1 MILGLCDAAVRSR
14 HICIFSPLPTPISQ
28 LYMSKILQISE
39 IGSPILRQ
47 QAVIITNITDPQ
59 LDETIA
65 DLMATCEA
73 ANGVGIAAPQVA
85 ESVRLFIIASRP
97 SPRYPHA
104 PTMVPTAMINPEIVD
119 RSGELVAG
127 WEGCLSVPGTRGLV
141 MRDRAIEVKYFTQH
155 GELIR
160 QELTDFVAR
169 IFQHEL
175 DHLDGILF
183 PDRVPNLT
191 DLITEA
197 EYLKIVFD

>member
-1 MILGLCDAAVRSR
+1 M
-14 HICIFSPLPTPISQ
+14 P
-28 LYMSKILQISE
+28 KILQIAE

-47 QAVIITNITDPQ
+47 RSQAVTNITDPQ
-59 LDETIA
+59 LDDLIV
-65 DLMATCEA
+65 DLMATADA

-85 ESVRLFIIASRP
+85 ASMRLFIVASRP

-104 PTMVPTAMINPEIVD
+104 PLMAPTAMINPEIID

-127 WEGCLSVPGTRGLV
+127 WEGCLSVPNTRGLV
-141 MRDRAIEVKYFTQH
+141 LRDRTIEVRY
-155 GELIR
+155 
-160 QELTDFVAR
+160 LTKSGALVQQALTGFVAR

-183 PDRVPNLT
+183 PDRVANLA

-197 EYLKIVFD
+197 EYLKIAFD

>member
-1 MILGLCDAAVRSR
+1 
-14 HICIFSPLPTPISQ
+14 
-28 LYMSKILQISE
+28 MSTIRQIST
-39 IGSPILRQ
+39 IGDPILRLRS
-47 QAVIITNITDPQ
+47 TNIPQLRDPQ
-59 LDETIA
+59 LDELILDLIA
-65 DLMATCEA
+65 TADA

-85 ESVRLFIIASRP
+85 SSLRLFIVASRP

-104 PTMVPTAMINPEIVD
+104 PTMVPTAAIDPQIVA

-141 MRDRAIEVKYFTQH
+141 LRDRAIAVKYFTPQ
-155 GELIR
+155 GELIQ

-183 PDRVPNLT
+183 PDRVTNPT

-197 EYLKIVFD
+197 EYLKIAFD

>member
-1 MILGLCDAAVRSR
+1 
-14 HICIFSPLPTPISQ
+14 
-28 LYMSKILQISE
+28 MSKILQISE

-47 QAVIITNITDPQ
+47 KSAVIANTNDPQ

-85 ESVRLFIIASRP
+85 ESMRLFIIASRP

-104 PTMVPTAMINPEIVD
+104 PTMAPTAMINPEIVD

-155 GELIR
+155 GELVH

-197 EYLKIVFD
+197 EYLKIAFDN

>member
-1 MILGLCDAAVRSR
+1 MLDIL
-14 HICIFSPLPTPISQ
+14 
-28 LYMSKILQISE
+28 K

-47 QAVIITNITDPQ
+47 KSTAIEQIIDSRFE
-59 LDETIA
+59 ETIA

-85 ESVRLFIIASRP
+85 LPVRLFIVASRP

-104 PTMVPTAMINPEIVD
+104 PTMAPTAMINPEIVD

-141 MRDRAIEVKYFTQH
+141 LRDRAIAVTYFNKF
-155 GELIR
+155 GEFVH

-197 EYLKIVFD
+197 EYLKIAFNN

>member
-1 MILGLCDAAVRSR
+1 MNVGKLDTSANR
-14 HICIFSPLPTPISQ
+14 SPLPTLP
-28 LYMSKILQISE
+28 MSKILQISE
-39 IGSPILRQ
+39 IGSPILRHRSD
-47 QAVIITNITDPQ
+47 AIANITDPQ
-59 LDETIA
+59 LDELIVDLIA
-65 DLMATCEA
+65 TADA

-85 ESVRLFIIASRP
+85 SSMRLFIVASRP

-104 PTMVPTAMINPEIVD
+104 PTMEPTAMINPEIVD

-141 MRDRAIEVKYFTQH
+141 LRDRAIEVKYFNKY
-155 GELIR
+155 GELVQ

-183 PDRVPNLT
+183 PDRVPNPT

-197 EYLKIVFD
+197 EYLKIAFE